1 MKKHI
6 LGSSVRQF
14 IMVAMLVIS
23 LYPIYFILI
32 TSLKTQQEYTLNQTG
47 LPHHPTLAN
56 FIQALTAIPLPTWF
70 GNTVLLTVGSV
81 ILTTI
86 ISALAAYALAWG
98 TFAGKT
104 LLLRLN
110 IALMVVP
117 PVILIIPMF
126 VLTVRIG
133 LINTLLSVIIF
144 YTGLLIP
151 FSVYLLTSFFR
162 EVPHELFE
170 SAQIDGSN
178 SFGILWRIVVPMVV
192 PALVTLVVV
201 NVLWV
206 WNELL
211 IALVFLQDDSLRT
224 IMSGLSMFQGR
235 YNTNQP
241 LIMAGSFLAMLPT
254 VILYLV
260 GQRYFVK
267 GLTAGIGK

>member
-1 MKKHI
+1 MKNRVI
-6 LGSSVRQF
+6 GTTVRQI
-14 IMVAMLVIS
+14 IMILMLIIA

-32 TSLKTQQEYTLNQTG
+32 TSLKTQHEYTLNQTG
-47 LPHHPTLAN
+47 LPHHLTLGN
-56 FIQALTAIPLPTWF
+56 FVQALTAIPLPRWF
-70 GNTVLLTVGSV
+70 LNTV
-81 ILTTI
+81 ILTVASVALVSI
-86 ISALAAYALAWG
+86 ISCLAAYAIAWG
-98 TFAGKT
+98 KFAGKT
-104 LLLRLN
+104 MLLRLN
-110 IALMVVP
+110 IGLMVVP

-126 VLTVRIG
+126 VLMVRIG
-133 LINTLLSVIIF
+133 LINTLISVIIF

-162 EVPHELFE
+162 EVPYELFE
-170 SAQIDGSN
+170 SAQIDGCPP
-178 SFGILWRIVVPMVV
+178 FAILWRIVVPLVV
-192 PALVTLVVV
+192 PALITLIVV

-211 IALVFLQDDSLRT
+211 IALVFLQNDQLRT

-254 VILYLV
+254 VLLYLF